1 MSAIGTMLV
10 IGVMVI
16 MDFDIVGRVIFNS
29 PLKGVPEIVAVSI
42 AVIVFLQFPA
52 TLRAGRV
59 ISVDGFLEWLGRDHV
74 RLQLLLL
81 ALFHATGAFMF
92 FILFKAMIP
101 IVEKMYSYGDYYG
114 VAQIF
119 TIPKGPIHSI
129 VLVGCF
135 IMMIQYL
142 ILTFEFL
149 LACWRGQALLPVG
162 NPADRILS

>member
-42 AVIVFLQFPA
+42 ALIVFLQFPA

-74 RLQLLLL
+74 RLQMLLL

-101 IVEKMYSYGDYYG
+101 IVEKMY
-114 VAQIF
+114 
-119 TIPKGPIHSI
+119 
-129 VLVGCF
+129 
-135 IMMIQYL
+135 
-142 ILTFEFL
+142 
-149 LACWRGQALLPVG
+149 
-162 NPADRILS
+162 

>member
-1 MSAIGTMLV
+1 M
-10 IGVMVI
+10 
-16 MDFDIVGRVIFNS
+16 
-29 PLKGVPEIVAVSI
+29 
-42 AVIVFLQFPA
+42 
-52 TLRAGRV
+52 
-59 ISVDGFLEWLGRDHV
+59 
-74 RLQLLLL
+74 LLL

-101 IVEKMYSYGDYYG
+101 IVVKMYSYGDYYG

-119 TIPKGPIHSI
+119 TIPKGPIHLI

-149 LACWRGQALLPVG
+149 IACWRGQALLPVG

>member
-59 ISVDGFLEWLGRDHV
+59 ISVDGFLEWV
-74 RLQLLLL
+74 S
-81 ALFHATGAFMF
+81 
-92 FILFKAMIP
+92 P
-101 IVEKMYSYGDYYG
+101 E
-114 VAQIF
+114 
-119 TIPKGPIHSI
+119 
-129 VLVGCF
+129 
-135 IMMIQYL
+135 
-142 ILTFEFL
+142 
-149 LACWRGQALLPVG
+149 
-162 NPADRILS
+162 